1 MEHREA
7 ELREVALRGES
18 AEDPARFL
26 RDLRQ
31 LRDEA
36 GLGHAEL
43 AARAHYPCEAIR
55 AAEAGPALPNLP
67 VLSAYVRSCGGTVAE
82 WEERWRTLTRS
93 PALPLLSARTAG
105 CSDAATAGA
114 RIGSVSLAADGHD
127 PSFVM
132 AALSRV
138 ANGITAEPSPHS
150 PSPVVPAASLAPVA
164 SAASAAPAASLAP
177 VAPAAPAASLAP
189 AAPAA
194 PAGPEAPPARD
205 AAAPEPGSLFGSST
219 QAPAAD
225 ANPAPLIIPSPGSD
239 PVPGASPIPGA
250 SAVPAAR
257 LAPHSATAPTP
268 GADGP
273 QARSGASP
281 VSVPGRAADARRPL
295 PSKPLIA
302 AVVLVCLIAV
312 MLALFA

>member
-138 ANGITAEPSPHS
+138 ANGITAEPSPRA
-150 PSPVVPAASLAPVA
+150 PSPVVPAASLAP
-164 SAASAAPAASLAP
+164 AASAAAAA
-177 VAPAAPAASLAP
+177 
-189 AAPAA
+189 
-194 PAGPEAPPARD
+194 PEAPPARD

-268 GADGP
+268 GADGS